1 MIPYTATKHLV
12 NATKEQQTTEND
24 LRIIAE
30 NSAIR
35 NRKEVHKYQKEIDNY
50 IDKSEELEE
59 DVAARETINQLL
71 GTLSN
76 KMGIISGNNNNI
88 WSQVNHSLK
97 LTDA

>member
-1 MIPYTATKHLV
+1 MVPYTATKHLV
-12 NATKEQQTTEND
+12 NATKEQQSTEND

-71 GTLSN
+71 GKYDTKRKIRSTFS
-76 KMGIISGNNNNI
+76 IAYC
-88 WSQVNHSLK
+88 
-97 LTDA
+97 D

>member
-71 GTLSN
+71 GTLSSF
-76 KMGIISGNNNNI
+76 KLDRGF
-88 WSQVNHSLK
+88 LK
-97 LTDA
+97 IKNGSSVLKVH